1 MANYY
6 SVLARGV
13 SRLATN
19 SVREREVMYEYAR
32 TVHAAQLGRHDP
44 QLSTPEFVSERI
56 AFEAAVLRLE
66 AEMSSLDEISP
77 ATFADH
83 APLRD
88 ANDAPDIA
96 SLLREP
102 RMHRSTVM
110 DGRYWDGISAAPCLL
125 RPPEGF

>member
-1 MANYY
+1 MADYY
-6 SVLARGV
+6 SVLVRGV

-19 SVREREVMYEYAR
+19 TARDREVMYEYAR
-32 TVHAAQLGRHDP
+32 TVHAAQLGR

-66 AEMSSLDEISP
+66 AEMSSLGEISP

-102 RMHRSTVM
+102 RMHRTTVM

-125 RPPEGF
+125 CPPEGF

>member
-1 MANYY
+1 MADYY

-19 SVREREVMYEYAR
+19 TARDREVMYEYAR
-32 TVHAAQLGRHDP
+32 TVHAAQLGRYDP

-66 AEMSSLDEISP
+66 AEISSLGEISP
-77 ATFADH
+77 PIFADH

-88 ANDAPDIA
+88 VNDAPDIA
-96 SLLREP
+96 SLLRES
-102 RMHRSTVM
+102 RMHGSTVV

>member
-1 MANYY
+1 MADYY

-19 SVREREVMYEYAR
+19 TAREREVMYEYAR
-32 TVHAAQLGRHDP
+32 TVHAAQLGG
-44 QLSTPEFVSERI
+44 QLSTPEFISERI

-66 AEMSSLDEISP
+66 AEMSSLSEISP
-77 ATFADH
+77 AMFADH

-110 DGRYWDGISAAPCLL
+110 DGRYWDGISAAPCVL